1 MKRISPIILRIGVI
15 LLAVSFNIIK
25 NIMHQTITSHTYS
38 MIPEFIVTVA
48 LIIVTGAL
56 FALSIIKFKLNGKPE
71 KIIMIAVIAVAL
83 TAGYVLMGFVY
94 GIMYAAVFVCAG
106 YIIDLIFNK

>member
-1 MKRISPIILRIGVI
+1 MKRFISVFLRIFVI
-15 LLAVSFNIIK
+15 LLAMSFNIVE
-25 NIMHQTITSHTYS
+25 NILHQVSTLTYSLTAEFTIT
-38 MIPEFIVTVA
+38 VL

-56 FALSIIKFKLNGKPE
+56 FASSIIKFKLKGKPE

-83 TAGYVLMGFVY
+83 TSVYLLMGFVY

>member
-1 MKRISPIILRIGVI
+1 MKRFISVFLRIIVI
-15 LLAVSFNIIK
+15 LLAMSFNVVK
-25 NIMHQTITSHTYS
+25 NIMHQTIAAHTYS
-38 MIPEFIVTVA
+38 MMPEFIVTVA

-56 FALSIIKFKLNGKPE
+56 FALSIIKFKLKGKPE

-83 TAGYVLMGFVY
+83 TSVYLLMGFVY